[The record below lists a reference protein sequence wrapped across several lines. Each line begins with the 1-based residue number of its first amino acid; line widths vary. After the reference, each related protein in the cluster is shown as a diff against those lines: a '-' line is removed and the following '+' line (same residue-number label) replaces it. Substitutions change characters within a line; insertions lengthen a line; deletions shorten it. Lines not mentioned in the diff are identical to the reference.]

1 MNETL
6 NIALID
12 DFQGSFENLCLRI
25 LHEGYE
31 FMLSNGRYQSDWA
44 EESLTAHYYW
54 CLQQINL
61 RIEWQVSIHCE
72 VRQYGEDHIFEGF
85 SAKSAPRI
93 DMELSRW
100 ESKTELF
107 FRVEAKIFFENDKIR
122 PNGTKVKATDG
133 HKRYIETGIE
143 HFLSGHYPLPGC
155 LIGYVVEG
163 DSHKILSSINNLIV
177 SNGLSPRVGVIEQE
191 SPPLYSELYFSTN
204 QSTSGDT
211 LLRHFMLKL

>member
-6 NIALID
+6 NIALIN

-31 FMLSNGRYQSDWA
+31 FMLSNGRYQTDWA
-44 EESLTAHYYW
+44 EENLTAHYYW
-54 CLQQINL
+54 CLQQIDL
-61 RIEWQVSIHCE
+61 RIGWQVSIRCE
-72 VRQYGEDHIFEGF
+72 VRQYDEGHIFEGF

-100 ESKTELF
+100 ESKNELF
-107 FRVEAKIFFENDKIR
+107 FRVEAKILFENDKIR
-122 PNGTKVKATDG
+122 PSGTKVKATDG
-133 HKRYIETGIE
+133 HNRYIETGIE

-155 LIGYVVEG
+155 LVGYVVEG
-163 DSHKILSSINNLIV
+163 NIQHIVFSINDLIV
-177 SNGLSPRVGVIEQE
+177 NNGLSPRIGVIGQE
-191 SPPLYSELYFSTN
+191 ALPLYPEMYFSTN
-204 QSTSGDT
+204 QSTSDDT